1 MTNTKVTYEK
11 YRISMRKIIKY
22 YKFNKIL
29 LNINFNDCKFRKQSQ
44 SGLLFTDISEMVKY
58 YNYYMVYCELASKG

>member
-1 MTNTKVTYEK
+1 
-11 YRISMRKIIKY
+11 MRKIIKY

-29 LNINFNDCKFRKQSQ
+29 LNINFIDCKYRKQSQ

-58 YNYYMVYCELASKG
+58 YNYYMVYCE